1 MQQNTDPLYIT
12 RFVAAMSIVVH
23 HFLPYEY
30 RQGYWENLTHNF
42 NEGVNYFYILSGFVM
57 VIAYQKAIFNNNGAF
72 PKIKYWIKR
81 FARIYPVY
89 LLALLATLFFHFFIK
104 ASFTS
109 VWERLPFEA
118 AMLQTWVN
126 FGSINS
132 PAWSVSCEVFFYF
145 LFPFFIL
152 KLGAL
157 AGKKLLNSARLV
169 YALILLLTLFGF
181 WANEYIQ
188 AHPSQLSAFYY
199 GFITY
204 HPVLRIW
211 SFVIGVLSGIWFLKN
226 GHILQRISGYSNH
239 ILLFS
244 MAAILAIFFLVP
256 TEYNLLFTYGVM
268 TPLYFLS
275 LLALCNLSGKVYQ
288 FLSNKACIFLGDISY
303 GIYILQVPVQ
313 MFFAYYIMPTNTLF
327 GFFLYS
333 IILILLSSFS
343 YILLERP
350 TRSLLAG
357 FLSNFFTRKGAVTTS
372 KVQTQ

>member
-12 RFVAAMSIVVH
+12 RFVAAMSIVIH
-23 HFLPYEY
+23 HFLPFEY
-30 RQGYWENLTHNF
+30 RQGSWENLTHNF

-57 VIAYQKAIFNNNGAF
+57 VIAYQKAIFNNNDAF
-72 PKIKYWIKR
+72 PKVKYWVKR

-104 ASFTS
+104 DTFTS

-157 AGKKLLNSARLV
+157 SGKKLLQSARFFYL
-169 YALILLLTLFGF
+169 LILLLTILGVS
-181 WANEYIQ
+181 ANMYLQEN
-188 AHPSQLSAFYY
+188 PSALSSFFY
-199 GFITY
+199 GFIVY

-211 SFVIGVLSGIWFLKN
+211 AFIIGVLSGIWFLKN
-226 GHILQRISGYSNH
+226 GHVMQQIKAYSAH
-239 ILLFS
+239 ILVFS
-244 MAAILAIFFLVP
+244 IVAILAIFTLVP
-256 TEYNLLFTYGVM
+256 VKHSILFTYGIMV
-268 TPLYFLS
+268 PLYFLS
-275 LLALCNLSGKVYQ
+275 LIALCSLEGKAYKALSSK
-288 FLSNKACIFLGDISY
+288 SCIFLGDISY

-333 IILILLSSFS
+333 IILILLSAFS
-343 YILLERP
+343 YVVLEKP
-350 TRSLLAG
+350 TRNVLATFLLKTFA
-357 FLSNFFTRKGAVTTS
+357 RKGSVATS
-372 KVQTQ
+372 KVHAQ